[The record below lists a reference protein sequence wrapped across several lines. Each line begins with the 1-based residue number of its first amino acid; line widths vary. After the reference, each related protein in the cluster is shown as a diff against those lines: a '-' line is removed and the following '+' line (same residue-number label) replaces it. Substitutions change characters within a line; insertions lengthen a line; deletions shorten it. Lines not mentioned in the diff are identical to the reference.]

1 MGEKVT
7 RVLAFAQGLPRHPLR
22 CDYRAAACEPGN
34 GEAAMDEKRFDQVAH
49 DELARLE
56 QAFGT
61 LGELEVDS
69 TGDVLTVEFEDDST
83 FVINSHRAARQI
95 WVSAEMSASHFNF
108 DEQLARWFDTK
119 SGEELWARLEGATS
133 RKLGR
138 EVELRR

>member
-1 MGEKVT
+1 
-7 RVLAFAQGLPRHPLR
+7 
-22 CDYRAAACEPGN
+22 
-34 GEAAMDEKRFDQVAH
+34 MDEQRFEQAAH
-49 DELARLE
+49 DELERLE
-56 QAFGT
+56 KAFGD

-108 DEQLARWFDTK
+108 DEKVGRWFDSKT
-119 SGEELWARLEGATS
+119 GEELWVKLEGATG

-138 EVELRR
+138 AVTLHA